1 MYAEHNPGDL
11 FYLFSDVA
19 NGSSH
24 STSRRVRFS
33 PPLEHFTLC
42 NYTVKR
48 LLELPI
54 FGVYH
59 LKVCP
64 QFSACLPVLI
74 TLTVFHLSS
83 CPDYTDSFFVC
94 FLILITLTVFLSVFL
109 SWLHGQFFCL
119 SSCPNYIDSF
129 PMWYPGPGCS
139 LKGTNGP
146 NAPYYKS

>member
-94 FLILITLTVFLSVFL
+94 FLILITLTVF
-109 SWLHGQFFCL
+109 CL
-119 SSCPNYIDSF
+119 SSCLDYMDSF
-129 PMWYPGPGCS
+129 FVCLLVLITLTVFPCGTRGPD
-139 LKGTNGP
+139 
-146 NAPYYKS
+146 AA